1 MTEQNAL
8 SAFVPPE
15 PDLSKLPVDFY
26 PGPTPLF
33 GLILM
38 LAGVLGPIFI
48 LLTLGTLWLF
58 RAEGEEWGWVVLVFA
73 AIPLLGF
80 PWGWW
85 VIRSRTIVRVGA
97 ETVEYMR
104 VTPLRTSRWD
114 APLGQYSAVAYR
126 LLLPPSSSKAGETYH
141 AVDLIHRGG
150 ERTVRLVQASQE
162 AMARDVQAR
171 LAALTGLPA
180 EDHPPERQ

>member
-1 MTEQNAL
+1 MSTRNPL
-8 SAFVPPE
+8 SALVPPE
-15 PDLSKLPVDFY
+15 PDLSALPVVFH

-33 GLILM
+33 GVVLM
-38 LAGVLGPIFI
+38 LAGVFGPIAVGGI
-48 LLTLGTLWLF
+48 LGLIWLV
-58 RAEGEEWGWVVLVFA
+58 GDLPGPVVAIFA
-73 AIPLLGF
+73 GIPLLAL
-80 PWGWW
+80 PWGWY

-104 VTPLRTSRWD
+104 VTPLRTRRWD

-126 LLLPPSSSKAGETYH
+126 KLLPPSRSKAGDTFH

-150 ERTVRLVQASQE
+150 ERNVRLVRASE
-162 AMARDVQAR
+162 EGLARAVQGR
-171 LAALTGLPA
+171 LAALTGLAA

>member
-1 MTEQNAL
+1 MSNANPL
-8 SAFVPPE
+8 SALVPPE
-15 PDLSKLPVDFY
+15 PDLTRLPVVFH

-33 GLILM
+33 GVVLLI
-38 LAGVLGPIFI
+38 AGVLGPVLVGGI
-48 LLTLGTLWLF
+48 LGLLWLVSDLPGF
-58 RAEGEEWGWVVLVFA
+58 IVPVFA
-73 AIPLLGF
+73 AIPLLAL

-104 VTPLRTSRWD
+104 VTPLRTRRWD

-126 LLLPPSSSKAGETYH
+126 KLLPPTSSKAGETFH
-141 AVDLIHRGG
+141 GVDLIHRGG